1 MESLVMRF
9 VRAITGGEN
18 SPGDS
23 PKLYIIIPRPHA
35 YLADLLVKA
44 FEGRQDVEIIA
55 DRRRGE
61 RRMQQQPPAVERR
74 RADRRQPKDRVIQVG
89 MGVGAPP
96 EGRRCGVLPGRPSSA
111 ATPPVGSRH
120 RSLS

>member
-74 RADRRQPKDRVIQVG
+74 RADRREAKKQGD
-89 MGVGAPP
+89 
-96 EGRRCGVLPGRPSSA
+96 EGGIGGGGRPK
-111 ATPPVGSRH
+111 GLRNGC
-120 RSLS
+120 

>member
-44 FEGRQDVEIIA
+44 FEGRTDVEIIA

-61 RRMQQQPPAVERR
+61 RRMQQLPAGVERR
-74 RADRRQPKDRVIQVG
+74 RADQREAKNGTVASGNQG
-89 MGVGAPP
+89 GGPP
-96 EGRRCGVLPGRPSSA
+96 EGA
-111 ATPPVGSRH
+111 
-120 RSLS
+120 

>member
-35 YLADLLVKA
+35 YLADLLAKA
-44 FEGRQDVEIIA
+44 FEGRTDVEIVA

-61 RRMQQQPPAVERR
+61 RRMQQQPAAVERR
-74 RADRRQPKDRVIQVG
+74 RGADRRKPKDEVIEVVI
-89 MGVGAPP
+89 GVGDRPKGSP
-96 EGRRCGVLPGRPSSA
+96 EEPA
-111 ATPPVGSRH
+111 
-120 RSLS
+120 

>member
-61 RRMQQQPPAVERR
+61 RRMQQKPPAVARR
-74 RADRRQPKDRVIQVG
+74 CADRREPKYPEIQAVRWG
-89 MGVGAPP
+89 GGPP
-96 EGRRCGVLPGRPSSA
+96 DGPPSGGRS
-111 ATPPVGSRH
+111 
-120 RSLS
+120 

>member
-61 RRMQQQPPAVERR
+61 RRMQQQAPAVEQRP
-74 RADRRQPKDRVIQVG
+74 AD
-89 MGVGAPP
+89 PP
-96 EGRRCGVLPGRPSSA
+96 EAKDENIGMVIPAGDRPQGLRYDVLTAP
-111 ATPPVGSRH
+111 
-120 RSLS
+120 

>member
-35 YLADLLVKA
+35 YLADLLTKA
-44 FEGRQDVEIIA
+44 FEGRTDVEIVA

-61 RRMQQQPPAVERR
+61 RRMQQQPAAVERR
-74 RADRRQPKDRVIQVG
+74 RGADRRRIVGTEQTKEVERVSLLAQRATDDG
-89 MGVGAPP
+89 DA
-96 EGRRCGVLPGRPSSA
+96 RR
-111 ATPPVGSRH
+111 T
-120 RSLS
+120 

>member
-9 VRAITGGEN
+9 VRAISGGEN

-61 RRMQQQPPAVERR
+61 RRMQQPPPAAERR
-74 RADRRQPKDRVIQVG
+74 PADRREAKDE
-89 MGVGAPP
+89 GVGGGIGAGDPP
-96 EGRRCGVLPGRPSSA
+96 QGLR
-111 ATPPVGSRH
+111 
-120 RSLS
+120 